1 MRLARGSQ
9 RLLGELPQE
18 PASLFNTSIAGRA
31 VKAEPFDVDVSN
43 ATALWLV
50 VQENGSSAPER
61 IEAVVGKCRA
71 RRAFRVDQA
80 GVADAS
86 TDFGSATRVA
96 SDRAERLRGDGH

>member
-1 MRLARGSQ
+1 M
-9 RLLGELPQE
+9 LGELPQE
-18 PASLFNTSIAGRA
+18 PASLFNTPIAGRA

-61 IEAVVGKCRA
+61 IEAVWANARA

-80 GVADAS
+80 RLADAS
-86 TDFGSATRVA
+86 ARFRERDAGRVR
-96 SDRAERLRGDGH
+96 SR